1 MIVQQLIIEI
11 MTWAWRVFYWKQ
23 RTLGTNGWHYM
34 YVYIQDVIKEL
45 EWDLSNSL
53 MLCSSTA
60 VHSDNNNNPSRF
72 FSQLDKTYL
81 ILCKISSFPMN
92 ISCLLGSLLQKAIFQ
107 WSCGGVLKSIASTQG
122 GKQST
127 KHVQIVGCGPLIVI
141 EIIYEGLSYYPQLSY
156 TLTVSLQPSNMT
168 VMWPI
173 IKQEWITQNLQH
185 D

>member
-1 MIVQQLIIEI
+1 MDDTTCMFL
-11 MTWAWRVFYWKQ
+11 YK
-23 RTLGTNGWHYM
+23 
-34 YVYIQDVIKEL
+34 
-45 EWDLSNSL
+45 
-53 MLCSSTA
+53 MLCSSSSAQWPTVTTTT
-60 VHSDNNNNPSRF
+60 VHLDSF

-92 ISCLLGSLLQKAIFQ
+92 IPCLLGSLLQEAIFQ

-141 EIIYEGLSYYPQLSY
+141 EIIYEGLSYLPQLSL

-168 VMWPI
+168 VMWQN
-173 IKQEWITQNLQH
+173 IKQERITHNLKH